1 MMVFALICNLA
12 VRRCPALTS
21 TRVCQYTVADFIAAV
36 EAFQTLMADQ
46 TTATSVPSVPAALPG
61 VSLLTQIFSPFIVI
75 LNYLGEI
82 LLLLGQTVKA
92 MRGGVDTRDL
102 IEQMSALGVNS
113 VAIALLTTTTS
124 GAVLALYFAPFL
136 KQYGAESFTGA
147 VVALAIAREL
157 GPVLTGVVVA
167 ARAGSAIAAELGTM
181 KVTEQV
187 DALRALAVSPT
198 QYLVVPRVLAA
209 VLMMP
214 LVCALADAG
223 GILGGTLLSKSEGV
237 LPIIYW
243 NSMKQF
249 LDLSDFTRGI
259 FKTLVFGL
267 IIALVGCHQGLATRG
282 GATEVGRA
290 TTNAVVLSIVLI
302 YLANFVMTYF
312 MFSEVASF

>member
-1 MMVFALICNLA
+1 MTDQMTVIPTANTLKPPHGA
-12 VRRCPALTS
+12 SWLT
-21 TRVCQYTVADFIAAV
+21 CLLNPFTVV
-36 EAFQTLMADQ
+36 
-46 TTATSVPSVPAALPG
+46 
-61 VSLLTQIFSPFIVI
+61 LT
-75 LNYLGEI
+75 YLGEI

-92 MRGGVDTRDL
+92 MRGGVVAKDL
-102 IEQMSALGVNS
+102 VEQMSSLGVNS
-113 VAIALLTTTTS
+113 VAIAMLTTTTS

-147 VVALAIAREL
+147 VVALAIGREL

-181 KVTEQV
+181 KVTEQI
-187 DALRALAVSPT
+187 DALRALAVSPI

-223 GILGGTLLSKSEGV
+223 GVLGGTLLSQSEGV
-237 LPIIYW
+237 LPVVYW
-243 NSMKQF
+243 NSMRQF
-249 LDLSDFTRGI
+249 IDLSDFTRGI

-282 GATEVGRA
+282 GATEVGKA
-290 TTNAVVLSIVLI
+290 TTNAVVLSIILI
-302 YLANFVMTYF
+302 YLADFAMTYF
-312 MFSEVASF
+312 MSGGGVSL

>member
-1 MMVFALICNLA
+1 
-12 VRRCPALTS
+12 
-21 TRVCQYTVADFIAAV
+21 
-36 EAFQTLMADQ
+36 MADQ
-46 TTATSVPSVPAALPG
+46 MTVTPVANAPAARRGEDPLA
-61 VSLLTQIFSPFIVI
+61 FI
-75 LNYLGEI
+75 LNPFVVVLTYFGEI
-82 LLLLGQTVKA
+82 LMLLAQTVKA
-92 MRGGVDTRDL
+92 VRGGVDTRDL
-102 IEQMSALGVNS
+102 VEQMSSLGVNS

-136 KQYGAESFTGA
+136 KQYGAEGFTGA

-181 KVTEQV
+181 KVTEQI
-187 DALRALAVSPT
+187 DALRALAVSPI

-223 GILGGTLLSKSEGV
+223 GILGGSLLSQSEGV
-237 LPIIYW
+237 LPVTYW

-249 LDLSDFTRGI
+249 LDLSDFTKGI
-259 FKTLVFGL
+259 FKTIVFGM

-282 GATEVGRA
+282 GATEVGKA

-312 MFSEVASF
+312 MFSEVTTF

>member
-1 MMVFALICNLA
+1 
-12 VRRCPALTS
+12 
-21 TRVCQYTVADFIAAV
+21 
-36 EAFQTLMADQ
+36 MADQ
-46 TTATSVPSVPAALPG
+46 MTVTPAANTPAAPPG
-61 VSLLTQIFSPFIVI
+61 AGTLGLLLNPFVVI
-75 LNYLGEI
+75 LAYLGEI
-82 LLLLGQTVKA
+82 LILLGHTVKA

-102 IEQMSALGVNS
+102 IDQMASLGVNS

-136 KQYGAESFTGA
+136 QQYGAEGFTGA

-181 KVTEQV
+181 KVTEQI
-187 DALRALAVSPT
+187 DALRSLAVSPT
-198 QYLVVPRVLAA
+198 QYLVVPRILAA
-209 VLMMP
+209 AIMVP

-223 GILGGTLLSKSEGV
+223 GILGGSLMSQSEGV
-237 LPIIYW
+237 RPSVYW

-249 LDLSDFTRGI
+249 IDLSDFTRGI

-267 IIALVGCHQGLATRG
+267 IIVLVGCHQGLATRG
-282 GATEVGRA
+282 GATEVGKA

-312 MFSEVASF
+312 MFSEVTSF

>member
-1 MMVFALICNLA
+1 MADQMTVTAAANAPAAPRGKAPFALILNPF
-12 VRRCPALTS
+12 VVVLT
-21 TRVCQYTVADFIAAV
+21 YF
-36 EAFQTLMADQ
+36 
-46 TTATSVPSVPAALPG
+46 
-61 VSLLTQIFSPFIVI
+61 
-75 LNYLGEI
+75 GEI
-82 LLLLGQTVKA
+82 LLLLAQTIKA

-102 IEQMSALGVNS
+102 VEQMSSLGVNS

-136 KQYGAESFTGA
+136 KQYGAEGFTGA

-181 KVTEQV
+181 KVTEQI
-187 DALRALAVSPT
+187 DALRALAVSPI
-198 QYLVVPRVLAA
+198 QYLVVPRILAA
-209 VLMMP
+209 VVMVP

-223 GILGGTLLSKSEGV
+223 GILGGSLLSQSEGV
-237 LPIIYW
+237 LPITYW

-249 LDLSDFTRGI
+249 LDLSDFTKGI
-259 FKTLVFGL
+259 FKTFVFGA
-267 IIALVGCHQGLATRG
+267 IVALVGCHQGLATRG
-282 GATEVGRA
+282 GATEVGKA

-312 MFSEVASF
+312 MFSEVMSF

>member
-1 MMVFALICNLA
+1 
-12 VRRCPALTS
+12 
-21 TRVCQYTVADFIAAV
+21 
-36 EAFQTLMADQ
+36 MADQ
-46 TTATSVPSVPAALPG
+46 MTATAAANAASARRGAAPLAF
-61 VSLLTQIFSPFIVI
+61 LLNPFVVV
-75 LNYLGEI
+75 LTYFGEI
-82 LLLLGQTVKA
+82 LMLLAQAVKA
-92 MRGGVDTRDL
+92 MRGGVDLRDL
-102 IEQMSALGVNS
+102 VEQMSSLGANS

-136 KQYGAESFTGA
+136 KQYGAEGFTGA

-181 KVTEQV
+181 KVTEQI
-187 DALRALAVSPT
+187 DALRALAVSPI
-198 QYLVVPRVLAA
+198 QYLVVPRILAA
-209 VLMMP
+209 ILMVP

-223 GILGGTLLSKSEGV
+223 GILGGSLLSQSEGV
-237 LPIIYW
+237 LPVTYW

-259 FKTLVFGL
+259 FKTLVFGM
-267 IIALVGCHQGLATRG
+267 IIVLVGCHQGLATRG
-282 GATEVGRA
+282 GATEVGKA

-312 MFSEVASF
+312 MFSEVTSF

>member
-1 MMVFALICNLA
+1 
-12 VRRCPALTS
+12 
-21 TRVCQYTVADFIAAV
+21 
-36 EAFQTLMADQ
+36 MADQ
-46 TTATSVPSVPAALPG
+46 MTVTPESNTLVPPPGAGTLALI
-61 VSLLTQIFSPFIVI
+61 LNPFIVI
-75 LNYLGEI
+75 LTYLGEI
-82 LLLLGQTVKA
+82 LMLLGQTLKA
-92 MRGGVDTRDL
+92 VRGGVDTRDL
-102 IEQMSALGVNS
+102 IEQMASLGVNS

-136 KQYGAESFTGA
+136 QQYGAEGFTGA

-181 KVTEQV
+181 KVTEQI

-209 VLMMP
+209 VIMVP

-223 GILGGTLLSKSEGV
+223 GIIGGSLMSQSQGV
-237 LPIIYW
+237 RPFVYW

-267 IIALVGCHQGLATRG
+267 IIVLVGCHQGLATRG
-282 GATEVGRA
+282 GATEVGKA
-290 TTNAVVLSIVLI
+290 TTNAVVLSIILI

-312 MFSEVASF
+312 MFSEVTSF

>member
-1 MMVFALICNLA
+1 MTVTPVPNAPSAPRGAGLAALISN
-12 VRRCPALTS
+12 
-21 TRVCQYTVADFIAAV
+21 
-36 EAFQTLMADQ
+36 
-46 TTATSVPSVPAALPG
+46 
-61 VSLLTQIFSPFIVI
+61 PFVI
-75 LNYLGEI
+75 ILVYLGEI
-82 LLLLGQTVKA
+82 LMLLAQSVKA
-92 MRGGVDTRDL
+92 LRGGVNTRDL
-102 IEQMSALGVNS
+102 IEQMASLGVNS

-136 KQYGAESFTGA
+136 QQYGAEGFTGA

-181 KVTEQV
+181 KVTEQI
-187 DALRALAVSPT
+187 DALRALAVSPI
-198 QYLVVPRVLAA
+198 QYLVVPRILAA
-209 VLMMP
+209 VIMVP

-223 GILGGTLLSKSEGV
+223 GILGGSLMSQSQGV
-237 LPIIYW
+237 RSFVYW

-267 IIALVGCHQGLATRG
+267 IVVLVGCHQGLATRG
-282 GATEVGRA
+282 GATEVGKA
-290 TTNAVVLSIVLI
+290 TTNAVVLSIILI

-312 MFSEVASF
+312 MFSEVTTF

>member
-1 MMVFALICNLA
+1 
-12 VRRCPALTS
+12 
-21 TRVCQYTVADFIAAV
+21 
-36 EAFQTLMADQ
+36 MADQ
-46 TTATSVPSVPAALPG
+46 MTVTPAANTLASPPG
-61 VSLLTQIFSPFIVI
+61 AGTLALLLNPFVVI
-75 LNYLGEI
+75 LTYLGEI
-82 LLLLGQTVKA
+82 LMLLAQSVKA
-92 MRGGVDTRDL
+92 LRGGVDTRDL
-102 IEQMSALGVNS
+102 LDQMASLGVNS

-136 KQYGAESFTGA
+136 QQYGAEGFTGA

-181 KVTEQV
+181 KVTEQI
-187 DALRALAVSPT
+187 DALRALAVSPI
-198 QYLVVPRVLAA
+198 QYLVVPRILAA
-209 VLMMP
+209 AIMVP

-223 GILGGTLLSKSEGV
+223 GILGGSLMSRSEGV
-237 LPIIYW
+237 QSVVYW

-267 IIALVGCHQGLATRG
+267 IIVLVGCHQGLATRG
-282 GATEVGRA
+282 GATEVGKA
-290 TTNAVVLSIVLI
+290 TTNAVVLSIILI

-312 MFSEVASF
+312 MFSEVTSF

>member
-1 MMVFALICNLA
+1 M
-12 VRRCPALTS
+12 TS
-21 TRVCQYTVADFIAAV
+21 GRVCQYTVPDFSAG
-36 EAFQTLMADQ
+36 FQRGLSGKARRVSYVMADQ
-46 TTATSVPSVPAALPG
+46 ATTIPAAGTPSAPQG
-61 VSLLTQIFSPFIVI
+61 PSWAVSIFSPFVVV

-82 LLLLGQTVKA
+82 LILLVQTVQA
-92 MRGGVDTRDL
+92 LRRRVDAKDL
-102 IEQMSALGVNS
+102 VEQMASLGVNS
-113 VAIALLTTTTS
+113 VGIALLTTTTS

-136 KQYGAESFTGA
+136 QQYGAEGFTGA

-181 KVTEQV
+181 KVTEQI

-223 GILGGTLLSKSEGV
+223 GIIGGSLLSQSEGV
-237 LPIIYW
+237 LPHTYW
-243 NSMKQF
+243 DSMKQF

-259 FKTLVFGL
+259 FKTVVFGL

-312 MFSEVASF
+312 MFSEVTAF